1 MVNNLF
7 TVAPVL
13 EKIERRSVFVL
24 RPFSAEKCPRCSW
37 IVYTNAFQELQENSW
52 ILQKSLHRSI
62 NYQYLGAAKEAK
74 SFMEVNPISLS
85 LQIGFNKTV
94 EKNREIISSI
104 ISNVIFCGTHD
115 TPLRGKEQN
124 ESDLCDKII
133 ILCVVVYNLCV
144 IVYFQ
149 VYSEI

>member
-1 MVNNLF
+1 
-7 TVAPVL
+7 
-13 EKIERRSVFVL
+13 
-24 RPFSAEKCPRCSW
+24 
-37 IVYTNAFQELQENSW
+37 
-52 ILQKSLHRSI
+52 
-62 NYQYLGAAKEAK
+62 
-74 SFMEVNPISLS
+74 MEDNPISLS
-85 LQIGFNKTV
+85 LQIGFNKMV

-149 VYSEI
+149 VYSKI